1 MPNLKEKV
9 KLPAYTRIDVWIFFL
24 IVPIQVVL
32 CNSLF
37 LGVAYFNDLK
47 VFLTASGIFMFVMF
61 FTFQICG
68 NIALKF
74 LKWFPDI
81 KDIRKRLILSVLCYI
96 ALTMFSV
103 SFIMFIFHF
112 IPWLNFQDGEY
123 FNKWAAIASAIG
135 NIIITIVFEAV
146 AAFERWKATI
156 TEKEQLKKEN
166 LKSQ

>member
-37 LGVAYFNDLK
+37 LGVAYFNDLN

-81 KDIRKRLILSVLCYI
+81 KDIRKRLILTVLC
-96 ALTMFSV
+96 
-103 SFIMFIFHF
+103 
-112 IPWLNFQDGEY
+112 
-123 FNKWAAIASAIG
+123 
-135 NIIITIVFEAV
+135 
-146 AAFERWKATI
+146 
-156 TEKEQLKKEN
+156 
-166 LKSQ
+166 